1 MISSKC
7 WLKYM
12 ELFKT
17 SSPMFYHANDGSLM
31 IEADGRTLIQPENE
45 TDESFMERLNRCTKE
60 HNVFL
65 EEWEEFKYEP
75 DCIY

>member
-17 SSPMFYHANDGSLM
+17 SSPMFYHVNDGSLM